1 MALAQMHS
9 TWLAH
14 QARLQAQQS
23 NTDGAQVEQPA
34 LVQPNLARASESN
47 LAKRILRTLAEV
59 MGLGQGATSASITAT
74 TKEAQR
80 TGAPLEP

>member
-9 TWLAH
+9 SWMAH
-14 QARLQAQQS
+14 QARLEAQKS
-23 NTDGAQVEQPA
+23 TGSEGVEQPA
-34 LVQPNLARASESN
+34 LVEPSVNRAPESG
-47 LAKRILRTLAEV
+47 LAKRMLRTLLDTI
-59 MGLGQGATSASITAT
+59 GLGQGATKASITAT

>member
-14 QARLQAQQS
+14 QARLEAQNS
-23 NTDGAQVEQPA
+23 TESEGVEQRA
-34 LVQPNLARASESN
+34 LVEPSQARVPESN
-47 LAKRILRTLAEV
+47 FAKRVFRSLLDTI
-59 MGLGQGATSASITAT
+59 GLGQGATKASLTAT